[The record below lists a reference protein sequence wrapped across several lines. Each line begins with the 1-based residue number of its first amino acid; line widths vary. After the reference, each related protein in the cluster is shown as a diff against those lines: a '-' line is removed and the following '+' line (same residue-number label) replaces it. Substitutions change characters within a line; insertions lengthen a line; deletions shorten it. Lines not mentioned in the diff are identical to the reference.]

1 MKTQKLWPHTT
12 DCNLAK
18 WRKSKNTNPEVGVS
32 TSPSPLKWC
41 FHTLQYPFFLL
52 SFSQALASHLDQRIH
67 IVFSLWNVSLQ
78 PPDLHDFYMWF
89 FEELSYLQ
97 SWNDAMACA
106 RHTVSLQGSTWNL
119 IMALNLQKKC
129 SRAMAHVRNT
139 QYKTNI
145 GKSGQSLTRIN
156 FSCQKLSLL
165 FSLCYR
171 L

>member
-1 MKTQKLWPHTT
+1 MNPHPICPLLMQTLTQENNTDYILETQKLWPHTT

-32 TSPSPLKWC
+32 KSPSPLKWC

-106 RHTVSLQGSTWNL
+106 RHTVSLQGLTWNL
-119 IMALNLQKKC
+119 IMALTLYTEKLL
-129 SRAMAHVRNT
+129 
-139 QYKTNI
+139 
-145 GKSGQSLTRIN
+145 KSNGSW
-156 FSCQKLSLL
+156 
-165 FSLCYR
+165 
-171 L
+171 